1 MDTVKSYKT
10 MYWAKVHECK
20 ALQDKIL
27 ELEELLNLVHT
38 EPSTGTKKKS
48 SKKLVSGGCR
58 GFRTIKGDDGF
69 FTRIV
74 PCCGKDLFDGFC
86 KRHNKE
92 KQNNEEGHL
101 SLGEQDHPYPQTR
114 YKGAKLKTLVNHLLY
129 GDENQKNL
137 NYQVIDSSLELEPD
151 NESIEEIPT
160 TMSWRQSAK
169 PNLQKTDS
177 SLFIISMNRPRRT
190 IQ

>member
-27 ELEELLNLVHT
+27 ELEELLNRVNEPSTIHT
-38 EPSTGTKKKS
+38 EPSTETKS
-48 SKKLVSGGCR
+48 SKKLVSGGCK

-69 FTRIV
+69 FIRVV
-74 PCCGKDLFDGFC
+74 PCCGKDLGKGFC
-86 KRHNKE
+86 KRHQIE
-92 KQNNEEGHL
+92 ADSTEDGHL

-114 YKGAKLKTLVNHLLY
+114 YTGEKLKTLVNHHLY
-129 GDENQKNL
+129 GDENRINL
-137 NYQVIDSSLELEPD
+137 NYQVIDSSLELESD

-169 PNLQKTDS
+169 PNLQKQILVYS
-177 SLFIISMNRPRRT
+177 
-190 IQ
+190 

>member
-27 ELEELLNLVHT
+27 ELEELLNRVNEPSTIHT
-38 EPSTGTKKKS
+38 EPSTETKKKY
-48 SKKLVSGGCR
+48 SKKLVRGGCK

-69 FTRIV
+69 FIRVV
-74 PCCGKDLFDGFC
+74 PCCGKDLGKGFC
-86 KRHNKE
+86 KRHQIE
-92 KQNNEEGHL
+92 ADSTEDGHL

-114 YKGAKLKTLVNHLLY
+114 YTGEKLKTLVNHHLY
-129 GDENQKNL
+129 GDENRINL
-137 NYQVIDSSLELEPD
+137 NYQVIDSSLELESD

-169 PNLQKTDS
+169 PNLQKRIPVYS
-177 SLFIISMNRPRRT
+177 
-190 IQ
+190 